1 MRKTFNLYRF
11 AQTADQPRNLSAKPA
26 SPSSTT
32 PAAAPAS
39 PIDLHAAVSDAKRIY
54 TEMASDKRA
63 AEDKVNVDIRERLS
77 MEDRKKFNDEIV
89 TFLASQHLSSVS
101 GKNIAADSS
110 GLLEELKKI
119 YDEEGVGA
127 ASWFVD
133 HDITETNPSLLPMAQ
148 SMINAMTGSGF
159 NREDVGISFQS
170 SLDDSVNLI
179 NKAAVDALV
188 NVISKGLISDMLDYC
203 ASSIKMLGTDV
214 GKKRFNSAMIEI
226 ASGSTQLFSRKD
238 FLGSM
243 AERQMTFMSYFVGM
257 HHSAIENKDNEGQ
270 PIVGNTLH
278 NFINKHFT
286 ISAGA
291 RPLGE
296 SYADLSG
303 RRQSDVG
310 RKTRE
315 MYDDID
321 GGLSSHRLSDGK
333 FAFQHLAENISSAL
347 SQNPPNKKAICVV
360 SHKIAALAESQG
372 SSGGQQISQMG
383 GKDYNA
389 VDFSDKGFQS
399 ENSSAQTVAY
409 AAVSDPG
416 QPEQILKAV
425 RSKTDVLKQQMAD
438 VAQKAKDL
446 LGDNNVVTN
455 YFINAISRLDASSVN
470 IEGWLAGNMHIESI
484 NSGISPAWNRWIDQ
498 IRSIQVRKSGDKI
511 AETGS
516 FDIGQRSKVRTIDG
530 IESKFV
536 FDFERPSNL
545 NGLYSK
551 KTVEYSDPSGSTRS
565 LPVPVYKAKFI
576 NVTFKDKVSAAE
588 DFTISPQGRQV
599 IKDIADIVKPA
610 SLASRKSV
618 SDDEKI
624 DRILEVLKTNQ
635 ESFSKGAATFKANI
649 SNNFNTLARMLG
661 MNDTSSLAQI
671 RGKNTFFSLPN
682 SAPTFD
688 QLLMMRSFLPTS
700 YFLRM
705 LVLISD
711 RITSRHKVVADFTKE
726 ENTTI
731 NKFMKKLRADGAISQ
746 DVYDAIESFK
756 ATPTAATAN
765 KTSGDFESWIKI
777 MAQMILS

>member
-39 PIDLHAAVSDAKRIY
+39 PIDLRKAVSDAKTIY

-63 AEDKVNVDIRERLS
+63 AEDKINADIRERLS
-77 MEDRKKFNDEIV
+77 MEDRKEFNDEIMA
-89 TFLASQHLSSVS
+89 FLAIQHLSSVS
-101 GKNIAADSS
+101 GKNIAADPS
-110 GLLEELKKI
+110 GILEELKKRFD
-119 YDEEGVGA
+119 DEGLDA
-127 ASWFVD
+127 AEWFVENVIAKD
-133 HDITETNPSLLPMAQ
+133 YPALLSRAQ
-148 SMINAMTGSGF
+148 SMINAMSGDGF
-159 NREDVGISFQS
+159 NSEDVSIYFQS

-179 NKAAVDALV
+179 NKAAVEALA
-188 NVISKGLISDMLDYC
+188 NVLSKELVSDMLDYC

-214 GKKRFNSAMIEI
+214 GKKRFHSAMIDI
-226 ASGSTQLFSRKD
+226 ASRKIPLFSRND

-257 HHSAIENKDNEGQ
+257 HHSAIENNDKGQ

-296 SYADLSG
+296 SYEDLSG

-399 ENSSAQTVAY
+399 ENSPAQTVAY
-409 AAVSDPG
+409 TAVSDPG
-416 QPEQILKAV
+416 QPEQILNAV

-484 NSGISPAWNRWIDQ
+484 NSGRSPAWNRWIDQ

-536 FDFERPSNL
+536 FDFEIPSNL
-545 NGLYSK
+545 NVLYSK
-551 KTVEYSDPSGSTRS
+551 KTVEYSDLSGHTRS

-588 DFTISPQGRQV
+588 DFTIPPQGRQV
-599 IKDIADIVKPA
+599 IEDIA
-610 SLASRKSV
+610 SLASRKFV

-671 RGKNTFFSLPN
+671 RGKNTFFSSPN

-731 NKFMKKLRADGAISQ
+731 NKFMKKLLDDGAISQ
-746 DVYDAIESFK
+746 DVYNAIESFK

>member
-32 PAAAPAS
+32 PAAAPALS
-39 PIDLHAAVSDAKRIY
+39 IDLRTAVSDAKKIY
-54 TEMASDKRA
+54 TEMASDKHA
-63 AEDKVNVDIRERLS
+63 AEGKVNVEIRNRLS
-77 MEDRKKFNDEIV
+77 VEDRKKFDDEIL
-89 TFLASQHLSSVS
+89 TFFASQNLSRVS
-101 GKNIAADSS
+101 GENIAADPS
-110 GLLEELKKI
+110 GLLKEIKKR
-119 YDEEGVGA
+119 YEDEGLRA
-127 ASWFVD
+127 AEWFVD
-133 HDITETNPSLLPMAQ
+133 NIIAVDNPSLLPKAQ
-148 SMINAMTGSGF
+148 SMINAMKGNRF
-159 NREDVGISFQS
+159 NPEDVSISLRS

-179 NKAAVDALV
+179 NNAADQALA
-188 NVISKGLISDMLDYC
+188 NVISQKLISDMLNDC

-214 GKKRFNSAMIEI
+214 GKKRFGSAMIEI
-226 ASGSTQLFSRKD
+226 VDNKTPLFSRND

-257 HHSAIENKDNEGQ
+257 HHSAIENQDNEGQ

-286 ISAGA
+286 INAGA

-296 SYADLSG
+296 SYADKGG

-310 RKTRE
+310 RKIRE

-333 FAFQHLAENISSAL
+333 YAFQHLAENISSAL
-347 SQNPPNKKAICVV
+347 SQSTPNKKAICVV
-360 SHKIAALAESQG
+360 LHKIAALAESQG
-372 SSGGQQISQMG
+372 SSGGQHTSQIG
-383 GKDYNA
+383 GKDSEPL
-389 VDFSDKGFQS
+389 DFSNKGFQS
-399 ENSSAQTVAY
+399 ENFSAQTVPYTAM
-409 AAVSDPG
+409 SDEG
-416 QPEQILKAV
+416 QPEQILNAV

-498 IRSIQVRKSGDKI
+498 IRSIQVRKSGDRI
-511 AETGS
+511 AGTGS
-516 FDIGQRSKVRTIDG
+516 FDIGPKSKVRTIDG

-545 NGLYSK
+545 NVLYSK
-551 KTVEYSDPSGSTRS
+551 KTVEYTGPSGNTMS
-565 LPVPVYKAKFI
+565 LPVPVYRAKFI

-599 IKDIADIVKPA
+599 IKDIADIIKPP
-610 SLASRKSV
+610 SLAFRRSV
-618 SDDEKI
+618 SNDEKI

-635 ESFSKGAATFKANI
+635 ESFSKGAKTFKANI

-661 MNDTSSLAQI
+661 MDDASSLAPI
-671 RGKNTFFSLPN
+671 RGKDTFFSSPN
-682 SAPTFD
+682 RAPTFD
-688 QLLMMRSFLPTS
+688 QLLMMRSFLPTI

-731 NKFMKKLRADGAISQ
+731 NKFMKKLLADGAISQ
-746 DVYDAIESFK
+746 DVYEAIESFK
-756 ATPTAATAN
+756 ATPTTATAN

>member
-39 PIDLHAAVSDAKRIY
+39 PIDLRKAVSDAKTIY
-54 TEMASDKRA
+54 TEMASDKHA
-63 AEDKVNVDIRERLS
+63 AEDKINADIRERLS
-77 MEDRKKFNDEIV
+77 MEDRKEFNDEIMA
-89 TFLASQHLSSVS
+89 FLASQYLSSES
-101 GKNIAADSS
+101 GKNIAADPS
-110 GLLEELKKI
+110 GLLEELKKRFD
-119 YDEEGVGA
+119 DEGLDA
-127 ASWFVD
+127 ALWFVENV
-133 HDITETNPSLLPMAQ
+133 IRETSPSLLPRAQ
-148 SMINAMTGSGF
+148 SMINAMSGDRF
-159 NREDVGISFQS
+159 NLEDVGISFQS

-179 NKAAVDALV
+179 NKAAVKALA
-188 NVISKGLISDMLDYC
+188 NVISKELISDMLDYC

-214 GKKRFNSAMIEI
+214 GKKRFHSAMIDI
-226 ASGSTQLFSRKD
+226 ASRNIPLFSRND

-296 SYADLSG
+296 SYGDLSG

-372 SSGGQQISQMG
+372 SSGGQQISQIG
-383 GKDYNA
+383 GKDSNA
-389 VDFSDKGFQS
+389 VDFSNKGYQS
-399 ENSSAQTVAY
+399 ENSSAQTVPY
-409 AAVSDPG
+409 AAVSDAG
-416 QPEQILKAV
+416 QPEQILNAV

-484 NSGISPAWNRWIDQ
+484 NGISPAWNRWIDQ

-545 NGLYSK
+545 NGLFSK

-588 DFTISPQGRQV
+588 DFTISLQGRQV

-610 SLASRKSV
+610 SLTSRKSV

-624 DRILEVLKTNQ
+624 DKILEVLKTNQ

-649 SNNFNTLARMLG
+649 SNNFNTLARMLR

-671 RGKNTFFSLPN
+671 RGKNTFFSSPN

-731 NKFMKKLRADGAISQ
+731 NKFMKKLLDDGAISQ
-746 DVYDAIESFK
+746 DVYNAIESFK

>member
-39 PIDLHAAVSDAKRIY
+39 SIDLRTAVSDAKRIY

-89 TFLASQHLSSVS
+89 AFLASQHLSSVS

-119 YDEEGVGA
+119 YDEEGVDA

-133 HDITETNPSLLPMAQ
+133 NNITEANPSLLPRAQ
-148 SMINAMTGSGF
+148 SMINAMRGSGF

-179 NKAAVDALV
+179 NKAAVEALV
-188 NVISKGLISDMLDYC
+188 NVISQGLISDMLDYC

-226 ASGSTQLFSRKD
+226 ARGHIPLFSRND

-484 NSGISPAWNRWIDQ
+484 NGISPAWNRWIDQ

-536 FDFERPSNL
+536 FDFEIPSNL
-545 NGLYSK
+545 NVLYSK
-551 KTVEYSDPSGSTRS
+551 KTVEYSDPSGITRS

-576 NVTFKDKVSAAE
+576 DVTFKDKVSAAE
-588 DFTISPQGRQV
+588 DFTIPPQGRQV
-599 IKDIADIVKPA
+599 IEDIADIVKPA
-610 SLASRKSV
+610 LLTSRKSV

-624 DRILEVLKTNQ
+624 DKILEVLKTNQ

-649 SNNFNTLARMLG
+649 SNNFNTLARMLR

-671 RGKNTFFSLPN
+671 RGKNTFFSSPN

>member
-39 PIDLHAAVSDAKRIY
+39 PIDLHKAVSDAKRIY

-63 AEDKVNVDIRERLS
+63 AENKVNVDIRPRLS
-77 MEDRKKFNDEIV
+77 MEDRKEFNDEIMA
-89 TFLASQHLSSVS
+89 FLTSQYLSSES
-101 GKNIAADSS
+101 EKNIAADPS
-110 GLLEELKKI
+110 GLLKELKKRF
-119 YDEEGVGA
+119 DEEGLDA
-127 ASWFVD
+127 AEWFVENVIAKD
-133 HDITETNPSLLPMAQ
+133 YPALLSRAQ
-148 SMINAMTGSGF
+148 SMINAMKRGRF
-159 NREDVGISFQS
+159 NQEDMGIYFQS

-179 NKAAVDALV
+179 NKAAVEALA
-188 NVISKGLISDMLDYC
+188 NVLSKELVSDMLDYC

-214 GKKRFNSAMIEI
+214 GKKRFHSAMIDI
-226 ASGSTQLFSRKD
+226 ASRKIPLFSRND

-257 HHSAIENKDNEGQ
+257 HHSAIENKDDEGQ

-296 SYADLSG
+296 SYTDLSG

-383 GKDYNA
+383 GKDDNA
-389 VDFSDKGFQS
+389 VDFSDKGYQP

-409 AAVSDPG
+409 TAVSDPG

-484 NSGISPAWNRWIDQ
+484 NGISPAWNRWIDQ

-536 FDFERPSNL
+536 FDFEIPSNL
-545 NGLYSK
+545 NVLYSK
-551 KTVEYSDPSGSTRS
+551 KTVEYSDLSGHTRS
-565 LPVPVYKAKFI
+565 IPVPVYKAKFI
-576 NVTFKDKVSAAE
+576 DVTFKDKVSAAE
-588 DFTISPQGRQV
+588 DFTISLQGRQV
-599 IKDIADIVKPA
+599 IKDIAL
-610 SLASRKSV
+610 LASRESV

-649 SNNFNTLARMLG
+649 SNNFNTLARMLR
-661 MNDTSSLAQI
+661 MNDASSLAQI
-671 RGKNTFFSLPN
+671 RGKNTFFSSPN

-731 NKFMKKLRADGAISQ
+731 NKFMKKLLDDGAISQ
-746 DVYDAIESFK
+746 DVYNAIESFK